1 MQNNYRSIQSIQ
13 STYVLL
19 PRHGIG
25 SFLSH
30 LNLSSGGL
38 TLLAISDRI
47 DQNVFVL
54 SLRFVIFLVS
64 PTSAHLTT
72 PLVHLK
78 AFRPDKNAPLW
89 RAAEIA
95 DTLHS
100 PIVFP
105 LHRVQL
111 DADPESSSKLRG
123 SEVDD
128 HPRVV
133 ARPQLDALAHFE
145 PVAPLPA

>member
-38 TLLAISDRI
+38 TLLASDLAISDRI

-72 PLVHLK
+72 PLVHL
-78 AFRPDKNAPLW
+78 DQNNNN
-89 RAAEIA
+89 
-95 DTLHS
+95 H
-100 PIVFP
+100 
-105 LHRVQL
+105 
-111 DADPESSSKLRG
+111 
-123 SEVDD
+123 
-128 HPRVV
+128 
-133 ARPQLDALAHFE
+133 
-145 PVAPLPA
+145 